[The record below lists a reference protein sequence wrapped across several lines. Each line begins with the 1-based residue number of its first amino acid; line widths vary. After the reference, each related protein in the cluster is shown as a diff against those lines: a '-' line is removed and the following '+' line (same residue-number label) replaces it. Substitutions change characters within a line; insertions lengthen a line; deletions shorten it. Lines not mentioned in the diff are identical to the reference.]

1 MISIEQCR
9 KKLEKYGRK
18 FYDEQI
24 LESRDTLYQIAK
36 HQLKDLNDGR
46 YDELTNVNSTF
57 KKDDINSKL
66 KSMVWKLCGY
76 CLSLSSC
83 TSTLI
88 LCIVVFSS
96 EISFKSLFL
105 SSLGFDNS
113 CICSTKQN
121 RA

>member
-18 FYDEQI
+18 FYYEQI

-57 KKDDINSKL
+57 NQK
-66 KSMVWKLCGY
+66 
-76 CLSLSSC
+76 
-83 TSTLI
+83 
-88 LCIVVFSS
+88 
-96 EISFKSLFL
+96 
-105 SSLGFDNS
+105 
-113 CICSTKQN
+113 TK
-121 RA
+121 

>member
-57 KKDDINSKL
+57 NQK
-66 KSMVWKLCGY
+66 
-76 CLSLSSC
+76 
-83 TSTLI
+83 
-88 LCIVVFSS
+88 
-96 EISFKSLFL
+96 
-105 SSLGFDNS
+105 
-113 CICSTKQN
+113 TK
-121 RA
+121 